1 MAQRWK
7 EHLNSFKDVLSAKMK
22 TCTAYRNLIAATI
35 ASIYLVFVMAGFI
48 PYSHGEVGSNNN
60 VSNML
65 YPLNSEPFG
74 IGYIAAA
81 EGFHRL
87 LYMEPSG
94 TNIATDTNG
103 KYCSL
108 DQSGPIW
115 YLAGTAGGSVV
126 RNCTIP
132 AGKALFFPLIANECS
147 YAENPNLKSVSQLID
162 CAKSADNNLNYL
174 QLSIDGVTIPNME
187 KYRITSTKLFNFTFV
202 KDNIAGTPPGQTS
215 GAIDGWF
222 AYLKPLPP
230 GSDTVRFGGAS
241 TSVTLGQPNYAVDA
255 TYHLTVS

>member
-1 MAQRWK
+1 MEGTLK
-7 EHLNSFKDVLSAKMK
+7 SSKHVVSTKM
-22 TCTAYRNLIAATI
+22 TTRTTYRNLVAAII
-35 ASIYLVFVMAGFI
+35 ASIYAVFVMAGFI

-65 YPLNSEPFG
+65 YPLDSQPFG

-81 EGFHRL
+81 EGFHKL
-87 LYMEPSG
+87 LYMEPSN
-94 TNIATDTNG
+94 TNIATDTDG

-126 RNCTIP
+126 RNCTVP

-202 KDNIAGTPPGQTS
+202 KDNIAGVSPGPTS
-215 GAIDGWF
+215 GALDGWF
-222 AYLKPLPP
+222 AYLKPLPT
-230 GSDTVRFGGAS
+230 GSHTIRFGGAS
-241 TSVTLGQPNYAVDA
+241 TSVTPGQGNYAVDA